1 MRYPAPL
8 AAVLFAVTAA
18 PTARAQSAGYAVD
31 MQRGD
36 SLTAALEPAGALEA
50 YRAAYLADQTYEA
63 MWKFARAQVDVA
75 KQLQGKKQAG
85 LRDSLYGVAH
95 LYAAAAVRAD
105 SADAEGH
112 FMVANALGQLSRTRG
127 GKERVRFA
135 KVIYDE
141 ATAALAIDPRHDG
154 AHHVLG
160 AWHAEV
166 KRLSGI
172 EKFFA
177 RTFFGGGFLD
187 EASWDSSV
195 VHLERAVELKPD
207 YLFHRLELAQTYLD
221 VDRAAD
227 ARRQLEEVLRLPP
240 TSDVSDP
247 QYQEEARALLQRIDG
262 SP

>member
-1 MRYPAPL
+1 MRNHVPVV
-8 AAVLFAVTAA
+8 AVLLVVAVAL
-18 PTARAQSAGYAVD
+18 PLRAQSSGYVAD
-31 MQRGD
+31 LQRGD
-36 SLTAALEPAGALEA
+36 SLTAALDPAGALEA
-50 YRAAYLADQTYEA
+50 YRAAYLTDQTYEA

-75 KQLQGKKQAG
+75 KQLRGKKQAG

-95 LYAAAAVRAD
+95 LYAAAAVRAN
-105 SADAEGH
+105 SSDAEGH

-141 ATAALAIDPRHDG
+141 ATAAIAIDATHDG
-154 AHHVLG
+154 AYHVLG

-166 KRLSGI
+166 KRLSGVA
-172 EKFFA
+172 KFFA
-177 RTFFGGGFLD
+177 KTFFSAGFLD
-187 EASWDSSV
+187 RASWDSSV
-195 VHLERAVELKPD
+195 VHLERAVELKPE
-207 YLFHRLELAQTYLD
+207 YLFHRLELAQTYVD
-221 VDRAAD
+221 VDRVDD

-262 SP
+262 QP

>member
-1 MRYPAPL
+1 MRHSAPIVAILFVIASASPAHGQSTTS
-8 AAVLFAVTAA
+8 VTDI
-18 PTARAQSAGYAVD
+18 R
-31 MQRGD
+31 RGD
-36 SLTAALEPAGALEA
+36 SLTAALDPAGALEA
-50 YRAAYLADQTYEA
+50 YRAAYLADQTYES

-75 KQLQGKKQAG
+75 KQLQGKKQAAR
-85 LRDSLYGVAH
+85 RDSLYGVAH

-105 SADAEGH
+105 SSDAEGH

-135 KVIYDE
+135 QVIYDE
-141 ATAALAIDPRHDG
+141 AVTALAIDPTHDG

-166 KRLSGI
+166 KRLSGVA
-172 EKFFA
+172 KFFA
-177 RTFFGGGFLD
+177 KTFFGAGFLD
-187 EASWDSSV
+187 RASWDSSV

-221 VDRAAD
+221 VDRVAD
-227 ARRQLEEVLRLPP
+227 AQHQLEEVLGLAP

-247 QYQEEARALLQRIDG
+247 QYQDEARTLLQTIGRA
-262 SP
+262 P

>member
-1 MRYPAPL
+1 MRYLASL
-8 AAVLFAVTAA
+8 AAVLFVITPA
-18 PTARAQSAGYAVD
+18 PAARAQSSGYAAD
-31 MQRGD
+31 MERGD
-36 SLTAALEPAGALEA
+36 SLTAALDAAGALEA

-75 KQLQGKKQAG
+75 KQLSGKKQEG

-105 SADAEGH
+105 SSDAEGH

-141 ATAALAIDPRHDG
+141 AMTALAIDPDHDG

-166 KRLSGI
+166 KRLSGVA
-172 EKFFA
+172 KFFA
-177 RTFFGGGFLD
+177 KTFFGAGFLD
-187 EASWDSSV
+187 QANWDSSV

-221 VDRAAD
+221 VDRVAD

-247 QYQEEARALLQRIDG
+247 QYQDEARALLQRLAG